1 MVAVSINMNDARAF
15 KTWNF
20 HLVDDPYGMI
30 VEAIAIMIGNYDIT
44 RKWAANLIL
53 KTLLRDDFKKGLFD
67 NASIYPVD
75 RGDYRVIAWKKK
87 VLSAGRCERCGSEER
102 LEAHHIIKW
111 ADYPLGRFDVANG
124 ECLCHSCHTQ
134 EHIDDPS
141 YYMMAAT
148 N

>member
-1 MVAVSINMNDARAF
+1 MVSINANDARVF

-20 HLVDDPYGMI
+20 HLVDDPYSMI
-30 VEAIAIMIGNYDIT
+30 VDAIAIMVGNYDIT
-44 RKWAANLIL
+44 RKLAANLIL
-53 KTLLRDDFKKGLFD
+53 KVLLRDDFKKQLFE

-75 RGDYRVIAWKKK
+75 RGDSRVIAWKKK
-87 VLSAGRCERCGSEER
+87 VLSIGHCERCGSEER

-111 ADYPLGRFDVANG
+111 ADYTLGRFDTANG

-134 EHIDDPS
+134 EHIGDQS
-141 YYMMAAT
+141 YCMMAAT